1 MTMNVLIVDDHPT
14 NRKLLRVTLEA
25 EQMNVLEANDGEE
38 ALSILRKDAVD
49 AIISDIL
56 MPNMDG
62 YRLCHE
68 LRKDRILQ
76 HLPLIFYTSTYTSPG
91 DRELAISVGA
101 DSYLTKPISAEQLLE
116 ALQKA
121 LADSKQHHDRHSAAG
136 SHTQIMMKK
145 YSATLVNKLEE
156 KNAELE
162 ETIASLEKARDQ
174 IAELNAD
181 LEERVSQRTAELE
194 TANRRLRQQNE
205 EIQGFY
211 HTLSHEL
218 KTPLTSAGEFI
229 SLVAEGLAG
238 PVNETQIEYLGLAH
252 ESCDQM
258 RVCLNDLL
266 DSTRLDT
273 GKFTLELKTCSL
285 TDLVERA
292 VAKHRSLADHKQIE
306 LTVTVNDA
314 PPELLLDPHRITQVV
329 INLVGNAL
337 KFTPEGGRVRVEI
350 DVISLEEKFARVQ
363 VKDSGPGISAEH
375 IGRIFERL
383 YQIKEGQSSSGG
395 GLGLGLYLC
404 RQLVEL
410 HGGTINASSD
420 GGGSTFAFQLPFESK
435 VTVTADDSES
445 PEGSEKLRPVIGQR
459 TH

>member
-1 MTMNVLIVDDHPT
+1 MNVLIVDDHPT

-25 EQMNVLEANDGEE
+25 EQMKVLEANDGEE
-38 ALSILRKDAVD
+38 ALNVLRSDPVDAV
-49 AIISDIL
+49 ISDIL

-68 LRKDRILQ
+68 LRKDQDLQ

-101 DSYLTKPISAEQLLE
+101 DCYLTKPISAEQLVE
-116 ALQKA
+116 SLQKA
-121 LADSKQHHDRHSAAG
+121 LTDSKAQRDRHSAKG

-162 ETIASLEKARDQ
+162 ETIASLEKARDE
-174 IAELNAD
+174 IAKLNAD
-181 LEERVSQRTAELE
+181 LEVRVLQRTAELE
-194 TANRRLRQQNE
+194 QRTIELEDANRRLVKQNE
-205 EIQGFY
+205 EIQSFY

-218 KTPLTSAGEFI
+218 KTPLTSAGEFV

-238 PVNETQIEYLGLAH
+238 PVNETQIEYLGLAK
-252 ESCDQM
+252 ESCEQM

-273 GKFTLELKTCSL
+273 GKFTLELKNCSL
-285 TDLVERA
+285 ADLVERA
-292 VAKHRSLADHKQIE
+292 VATQSSVADLKQIKLSLAAKASLPD
-306 LTVTVNDA
+306 
-314 PPELLLDPHRITQVV
+314 LLLDPTRIIQVV
-329 INLVGNAL
+329 VNLVGNAL
-337 KFTPEGGRVRVEI
+337 KFTPKGGKVAVEI
-350 DVISLEEKFARVQ
+350 DSVSSPEKSARV
-363 VKDSGPGISAEH
+363 VVRDSGPGISSDH
-375 IGRIFERL
+375 LGRIFERL

-410 HGGTINASSD
+410 HGGTISVTSN
-420 GGGSTFAFQLPFESK
+420 GNGSAFEFQLPFESK
-435 VTVTADDSES
+435 VRQCADDNES
-445 PEGSEKLRPVIGQR
+445 TEGSD
-459 TH
+459 